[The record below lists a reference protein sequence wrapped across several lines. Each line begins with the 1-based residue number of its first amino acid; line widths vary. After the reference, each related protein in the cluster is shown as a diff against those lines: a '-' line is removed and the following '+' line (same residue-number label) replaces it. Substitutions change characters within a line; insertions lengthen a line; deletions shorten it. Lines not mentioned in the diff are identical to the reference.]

1 VLATDRAYD
10 ATVTDE
16 RPLSALPSPVARALA
31 FVSVLIG
38 GLAGGVI
45 GYALVDIQYS
55 GDATWPRGLGIVIGA
70 VLTAGGTAIVAVLVL
85 RALGEWR
92 DINDRR

>member
-1 VLATDRAYD
+1 M
-10 ATVTDE
+10 TDE
-16 RPLSALPSPVARALA
+16 RPLSALPSPAARALA
-31 FVSVLIG
+31 FAAILIG
-38 GLAGGVI
+38 GFAGGVI
-45 GYALVDIQYS
+45 GFALVDIQYS

-70 VLTAGGTAIVAVLVL
+70 VLAAGGTAIVAVLVL